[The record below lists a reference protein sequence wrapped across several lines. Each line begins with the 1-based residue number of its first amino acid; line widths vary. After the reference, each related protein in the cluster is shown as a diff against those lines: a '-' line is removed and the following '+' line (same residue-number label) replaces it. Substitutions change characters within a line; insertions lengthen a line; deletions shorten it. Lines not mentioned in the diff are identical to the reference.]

1 MIEYGRQTND
11 DSWKGE
17 GDRTHEN
24 RVSSFH
30 TGMPL
35 DPWSRSFSPRLLM
48 GGHTKFDELPSHAS
62 PYLGLEVEMHV
73 QAVAGN
79 AGMIPVDLERALDL
93 GIEVFLLSEGCAV
106 ESSCIAAL
114 WRHSLRT
121 GYLAARIALN
131 QGSNPRMVWQSFVGG
146 VLHDIGMLVFL
157 TQYPEAFTTVVEISQ
172 CRGGSLAKLERR
184 VLGYTHGESGATFL
198 ARWGIDDVLLAIAAF
213 HDDPWNAPHATF
225 GPLTAVYAGNFVEG
239 GGIAQDG
246 EGVIGREGEAY
257 LTRLGLWEDLPI
269 WQSWMSSIPQLAIQ

>member
-1 MIEYGRQTND
+1 MIECWRQTDD

-17 GDRTHEN
+17 EERTREN
-24 RVSSFH
+24 WMFSFH
-30 TGMPL
+30 TGKTL
-35 DPWSRSFSPRLLM
+35 APWSRSFSPRLVM
-48 GGHTKFDELPSHAS
+48 KGHTQCDELPSQALL
-62 PYLGLEVEMHV
+62 YLDLEVEMHV
-73 QAVAGN
+73 QAIVGD

-106 ESSCIAAL
+106 NPSCIAAL

-146 VLHDIGMLVFL
+146 ILHDIGMLVFL
-157 TQYPEAFTTVVEISQ
+157 TQHPEVFTTVVEISQ
-172 CRGGSLAKLERR
+172 SRGGSLAVLERR
-184 VLGYTHGESGATFL
+184 LLGYTHGESGATFL
-198 ARWGIDDVLLAIAAF
+198 ARWGIDEVLLSIAAF
-213 HDDPWNAPHATF
+213 HDDPWKIPNAAF

-246 EGVIGREGEAY
+246 DGVIGREGEAY
-257 LTRLGLWEDLPI
+257 LTCLGLWDDLPI
-269 WQSWMSSIPQLAIQ
+269 WQSWMPSIPQLAIH